1 MPVVLFLFL
10 FLLKNAARFLFSSP
24 VFFCLGDD
32 QYSEDFEKEFL
43 EVLSRRHGT
52 KRVRASLVYNE
63 FIAHKTH
70 THMNSTHWET
80 LTSFVLYLGKV
91 NVSSCNYL
99 SFCMQTRAHT
109 PIRDAPSGR
118 VFFLYNA
125 ATTTVYIV

>member
-1 MPVVLFLFL
+1 MGV
-10 FLLKNAARFLFSSP
+10 KQ
-24 VFFCLGDD
+24 
-32 QYSEDFEKEFL
+32 QYSDDFEKEFL

-91 NVSSCNYL
+91 THAVLILLYCN
-99 SFCMQTRAHT
+99 
-109 PIRDAPSGR
+109 
-118 VFFLYNA
+118 
-125 ATTTVYIV
+125 TVHGDTHHSL

>member
-1 MPVVLFLFL
+1 MLRCQSHYIYVNR
-10 FLLKNAARFLFSSP
+10 NAPRFLFSSP
-24 VFFCLGDD
+24 VFLGDE

-91 NVSSCNYL
+91 TL
-99 SFCMQTRAHT
+99 A
-109 PIRDAPSGR
+109 
-118 VFFLYNA
+118 L
-125 ATTTVYIV
+125 

>member
-1 MPVVLFLFL
+1 M
-10 FLLKNAARFLFSSP
+10 
-24 VFFCLGDD
+24 FCFTLGNNNNNKIKK

-43 EVLSRRHGT
+43 DVLSRRHGT

-91 NVSSCNYL
+91 SEATWLCGEL
-99 SFCMQTRAHT
+99 FPFLFCFF
-109 PIRDAPSGR
+109 PSGACIIR
-118 VFFLYNA
+118 ASVHQCIRSLSLKTKTKSRLHA
-125 ATTTVYIV
+125 

>member
-1 MPVVLFLFL
+1 MLVTVGGMVSSVVQCTSSCLQVDHHLIDRCSASQTGSKVQEGTPFTAALPAVFLIFDRKCHTRVS
-10 FLLKNAARFLFSSP
+10 FPAF
-24 VFFCLGDD
+24 LGDQ
-32 QYSEDFEKEFL
+32 QYSDDFEKEFL

-91 NVSSCNYL
+91 
-99 SFCMQTRAHT
+99 
-109 PIRDAPSGR
+109 
-118 VFFLYNA
+118 
-125 ATTTVYIV
+125 